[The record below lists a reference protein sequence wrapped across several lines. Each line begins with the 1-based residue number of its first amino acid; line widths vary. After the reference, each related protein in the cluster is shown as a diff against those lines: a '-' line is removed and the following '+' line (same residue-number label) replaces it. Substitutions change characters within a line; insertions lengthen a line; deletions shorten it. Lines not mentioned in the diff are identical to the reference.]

1 MDDERGLRPAQALV
15 GVAGLAIALWGL
27 AGSPEVTDTAV
38 LRWAAVGVAVIL
50 GVALIVAG
58 GVSRRKP

>member
-1 MDDERGLRPAQALV
+1 MDDGRGLRPAQALV
-15 GVAGLAIALWGL
+15 GIAGLAIALWGL
-27 AGSPEVTDTAV
+27 AGSPEFTDTTI